1 MGGSLRLGRIFGI
14 EIGLHYT
21 WFIIFALV
29 TFSFFSEFQAADY
42 SLAIS
47 LVMGLVASFLIFVS
61 VVAHELAHSVVAIRN
76 GIPVRSITLF
86 ILGGVANI
94 AREAERP
101 KTEMLMAI
109 AGPSCS
115 LVIGLASG
123 AAWFA
128 TGGNHQDATAFHDL
142 LFWIAAL
149 NLLLGVFNLLPG
161 FPMDGGRVLRSMLWQ
176 TTRDYKRA
184 THIASVCGQVIGW
197 LMVGAGVAMI
207 AAYVVREDGFFDI
220 FDGIYFIIMGW
231 FLSSVAAGSYRQVVW
246 RETMKGITA
255 SSAMVGDFMTIPP
268 DVSLMQLV
276 RDYIQP
282 NRYRSFVVATDGRFQ
297 GVVDIENIRKVP
309 QNRWDMTTAASAM
322 TPANK
327 VVTAYPEEEGISVAE
342 KMEEYRLDGIPVVKD
357 GVVIGLVTRNSLARV
372 MQMRAQFRTR

>member
-1 MGGSLRLGRIFGI
+1 
-14 EIGLHYT
+14 
-21 WFIIFALV
+21 
-29 TFSFFSEFQAADY
+29 
-42 SLAIS
+42 
-47 LVMGLVASFLIFVS
+47 MGLVASLLIFVS

-142 LFWIAAL
+142 LFWIATL

-161 FPMDGGRVLRSMLWQ
+161 FPMDGGRVLRSILWQ
-176 TTRDYKRA
+176 TTRDYKKA

-207 AAYVVREDGFFDI
+207 AAYVVRQDGFFDI

-246 RETMKGITA
+246 REAMKGITA

-268 DVSLMQLV
+268 DISLMQLV

-322 TPANK
+322 TPAGK
-327 VVTAYPEEEGISVAE
+327 VITADPEEEGISVAE
-342 KMEEYRLDGIPVVKD
+342 KMEEHRLDGIPVVRD
-357 GVVIGLVTRNSLARV
+357 GAVIGLVTRNSLASV
-372 MQMRAQFRTR
+372 MQMRAQFGAR